1 MRKKLFILSN
11 ESISIED
18 GKFFCDNIDLKST
31 PEGLN
36 KKFEVNLFARKSKK
50 KRTHEIKIK
59 KIKVFNNLLSYISK
73 AISASKEMDS
83 KYLIIS
89 ISPYTFVISLFLK
102 LLGKKPIIYLR
113 SDGFGEYKA
122 ILGRIGPAI
131 YYFMFI
137 IMTSISNL
145 ISCREYILK
154 GKKGKIVYPSQL
166 DSIWLRKPK
175 NLEIKNF
182 KLIYV
187 GRLRVEKGI
196 YFLAN
201 LIKNKRDISLTIV
214 GAEKG
219 SSHRINQSNL
229 KILPNQSNKS
239 KLIKYYDDH
248 NIFILPSFTEGHPMV
263 LLEALARRRPV
274 VIFEEIKHIIG
285 DKKGIFVAKRNY
297 INFFGTLN
305 NIKKNYKRIQK
316 DMKKNKL
323 PTNKEFIDKFVK
335 HINDFKE

>member
-1 MRKKLFILSN
+1 MKKKLFIISN
-11 ESISIED
+11 ESIILED
-18 GKFFCDNIDLKST
+18 GKFYCDNIDLKST

-36 KKFEVNLFARKSKK
+36 KKFEVNLFARKSNK
-50 KRTHEIKIK
+50 KRSHEIKLK
-59 KIKVFNNLLSYISK
+59 KIKIFNNLFSYISSV
-73 AISASKEMDS
+73 ISASKEIDA

-102 LLGKKPIIYLR
+102 FLGKKPIVYLR
-113 SDGFGEYKA
+113 SDGYGEYKA
-122 ILGRIGPAI
+122 ILGKAGPII
-131 YYFMFI
+131 YHFMFTI
-137 IMTSISNL
+137 VTSISNL

-154 GKKGKIVYPSQL
+154 GKKGKIVNPSQL

-182 KLIYV
+182 KLLYV
-187 GRLRVEKGI
+187 GRIRVEKGI

-201 LIKNKRDISLTIV
+201 LIKNKRDIFLSII

-219 SSHRINQSNL
+219 SSYNLNQSNL
-229 KILPNQSNKS
+229 RIFSNQNNKT
-239 KLIKYYDDH
+239 KLIKSYDDH

-274 VIFEEIKHIIG
+274 IIFDEIKHIIG
-285 DKKGIFVAKRNY
+285 DKKGIFVAKRNF

-305 NIKKNYKRIQK
+305 HIKKNYKRIQK
-316 DMKKNKL
+316 DMRKNKL
-323 PTNKEFIDKFVK
+323 PTNKEFLEKFEKAID
-335 HINDFKE
+335 DFK

>member
-1 MRKKLFILSN
+1 MKKKLFIISN
-11 ESISIED
+11 ESVSSQD
-18 GKFFCDNIDLKST
+18 GKFYCDNIELKST

-36 KKFEVNLFARKSKK
+36 KKFEVNLFARKSHK
-50 KRTHEIKIK
+50 KRSHEIKIK
-59 KIKVFNNLLSYISK
+59 KIKIFNNFFSYISSM
-73 AISASKEMDS
+73 INISKEIDS

-89 ISPYTFVISLFLK
+89 ISPYTFIISLFLK
-102 LLGKKPIIYLR
+102 CLGKKPIVYLR
-113 SDGFGEYKA
+113 SDGYGEYKA
-122 ILGRIGPAI
+122 ILGKVGPTI
-131 YYFMFI
+131 YNFMFI
-137 IMTSISNL
+137 IVTSISNL

-175 NLEIKNF
+175 NLEIKSF
-182 KLIYV
+182 KLLYV
-187 GRLRVEKGI
+187 GRIRVEKGI

-214 GAEKG
+214 GAEKET
-219 SSHRINQSNL
+219 SYNINQSNL
-229 KILPNQSNKS
+229 KILPNQNNKA
-239 KLIKYYDDH
+239 KLIKHYDDH

-274 VIFEEIKHIIG
+274 IIFNEIKHIIG
-285 DKKGIFVAKRNY
+285 DKKGIFVAKRNF

-316 DMKKNKL
+316 EMKKNKL
-323 PTNKEFIDKFVK
+323 PSNKEFIEQFVK
-335 HINDFKE
+335 LIDDFK

>member
-1 MRKKLFILSN
+1 MKKKLFIISN
-11 ESISIED
+11 ESVSSQD
-18 GKFFCDNIDLKST
+18 GKFYCDNIELKST

-36 KKFEVNLFARKSKK
+36 KKFEVNLFARKSHK
-50 KRTHEIKIK
+50 KRSHEIKIK
-59 KIKVFNNLLSYISK
+59 KIKIFNNFFSYISSM
-73 AISASKEMDS
+73 INISKEIDS

-89 ISPYTFVISLFLK
+89 ISPYTFIISLFLK
-102 LLGKKPIIYLR
+102 CLGKKPIVYLR
-113 SDGFGEYKA
+113 SDGYGEYKA
-122 ILGRIGPAI
+122 ILGKVGPTI
-131 YYFMFI
+131 YNLMFI
-137 IMTSISNL
+137 IVTSISNL

-175 NLEIKNF
+175 NLEIKSF
-182 KLIYV
+182 KLLYV
-187 GRLRVEKGI
+187 GRIRVEKGI

-214 GAEKG
+214 GAEKET
-219 SSHRINQSNL
+219 SYNINQSNL
-229 KILPNQSNKS
+229 KILPNQNNKA
-239 KLIKYYDDH
+239 KLIKHYDDH

-274 VIFEEIKHIIG
+274 IIFNEIKHIIG
-285 DKKGIFVAKRNY
+285 DKKGIFVAKRNF

-316 DMKKNKL
+316 EMKKNKL
-323 PTNKEFIDKFVK
+323 PTNKEFIEQFVK
-335 HINDFKE
+335 LIDDFK